1 LTKILIPRS
10 DSVSAKI
17 IEPSDFTEFFS
28 FIDDYIVN
36 GFSVTAG
43 SGLAVN
49 ISSGLARL
57 KGLSINSTAS
67 ESVSS
72 LTASTTNYIWITL
85 ARDGNGEAESWNFT
99 KGVSATI
106 PTDSVLVAKVITSGS
121 AVTAVDENDT
131 PKDVGLNNTK
141 AWGGGGDGNVTI
153 SSNTTLSDVKYYG
166 NLVINSGVTITKAAS
181 PLIIYAKGTITV
193 NGTID
198 MSGKGGSGGSQKT
211 SQGNGNTGGTSI
223 NMQQGTGSTGGQGAG
238 GQGGGSYPGGQDNA
252 AQAGGDGGSGGA
264 GGANSSS
271 VSPNTKHVT
280 KYTMSETNFVGA
292 GGGSGGGGGNGGNS
306 GFPNNTSPCSGVIN
320 GSNAASGKGIGGAG
334 GAGGG
339 MIVLICNSVVIGS
352 GGVIKTN
359 GDNGSAGTGGMLSE
373 DYNSSGCN
381 FGGDS
386 GAGGGGAGGNG
397 GYIYLVY
404 NSLTN
409 NGSNN
414 ITVNGGTGGAAGTGG
429 HTSNGVSAAGA
440 NGTVG
445 LILHDD

>member
-1 LTKILIPRS
+1 MTKILIPRS

-166 NLVINSGVTITKAAS
+166 NLVINSGVTITKATS

-198 MSGKGGSGGSQKT
+198 MSGKGGSGGGQAS
-211 SQGNGNTGGTSI
+211 GNGDAGNAGGTSL
-223 NMQQGTGSTGGQGAG
+223 NMQQGAGANGGAG
-238 GQGGGSYPGGQDNA
+238 S
-252 AQAGGDGGSGGA
+252 DGGSGSSMPGGGTGGQAGSGGGAAGA

-280 KYTMSETNFVGA
+280 KYTMNETNFVGA
-292 GGGSGGGGGNGGNS
+292 GGGSGGSGGRGGNAGTDSYGGTCA
-306 GFPNNTSPCSGVIN
+306 GATNTGN
-320 GSNAASGKGIGGAG
+320 GGAG
-334 GAGGG
+334 GSGGG
-339 MIVLICNSVVIGS
+339 MIVLICNSIVIGS
-352 GGVIKTN
+352 GGIIKSN
-359 GDNGSAGTGGMLSE
+359 GVNGAAGTGGQTSQQQH
-373 DYNSSGCN
+373 GCTQ
-381 FGGDS
+381 GGDA
-386 GAGGGGAGGNG
+386 GNGGGGAGGNG

-414 ITVNGGTGGAAGTGG
+414 IQVNAGSGSAAGTGG
-429 HTSNGVSAAGA
+429 NGTATAGG